1 VSGFAGPGIFDER
14 DKMLDKK
21 QFTKMLGESQIIA
34 TVENDVLLVI
44 ALIEIR
50 ESVDRCIEQR
60 IKSDKVLENVL
71 KDIYSAFQELKPQ
84 N

>member
-1 VSGFAGPGIFDER
+1 
-14 DKMLDKK
+14 MLDKK